1 MHTKLSINCSTR
13 CPISLAHIMRLFGE
27 MLGMDKSL
35 HLWWDVTSRWW
46 IAWEQGTRLHLRFSQ
61 ITSLVLVVGGCSS
74 WPRSG
79 QVLLV
84 LVITSWTQSH
94 HIQPKPAAGVRVR
107 LNNEICQCVCLH
119 SQHHLRVRS
128 YNSHQ
133 KPHSL
138 FPLTRICWQ
147 GTGSK

>member
-1 MHTKLSINCSTR
+1 MHIKLQINCSTGVQYR
-13 CPISLAHIMRLFGE
+13 IMRLFGE

-61 ITSLVLVVGGCSS
+61 ITSLVVVVGGC
-74 WPRSG
+74 WLELALVVRFYWCW
-79 QVLLV
+79 LLQPGNK
-84 LVITSWTQSH
+84 VITSQ
-94 HIQPKPAAGVRVR
+94 PAAGVRVR
-107 LNNEICQCVCLH
+107 LNNEICQCFCLH
-119 SQHHLRVRS
+119 SQHLLRVRS

-133 KPHSL
+133 KPLSL
-138 FPLTRICWQ
+138 FPVTRICWQ